1 MNYVPLFLLIAGAT
15 LVGLW
20 WSNYFVDH
28 GIKHWLARKVG
39 HWFGGI
45 GFLLMPFLFPHN
57 WIIAVVLVGTFAIM
71 LTAARIFKP
80 HTFRG
85 VGGDS
90 RPGAFAEVYFPW
102 VAIPVLILG
111 WGVWHRPLES
121 VACLLFM
128 AWGDAC
134 TGWARALMYEKPTKG
149 IIGSILMF
157 VVCFIIAWA
166 FMSPLWLGTAAS
178 AGATLVEWA
187 CGDASQIRW
196 LRWTDDNW
204 TIPATAALVYFGG
217 LAALGKL

>member
-90 RPGAFAEVYFPW
+90 QPGAFAEVYFPW

-166 FMSPLWLGTAAS
+166 FMSPLWLGTAAA

>member
-1 MNYVPLFLLIAGAT
+1 MHYVPLFLLIAGAT

-45 GFLLMPFLFPHN
+45 GFLLLPFLFPHN
-57 WIIAVVLVGTFAIM
+57 WPLAVVLVASFALLLTF
-71 LTAARIFKP
+71 ARIFKP

-90 RPGAFAEVYFPW
+90 RPGSFAEVYFPW

-111 WGVWHRPLES
+111 WGVWDRPMEA
-121 VACLLFM
+121 VTCLLFM
-128 AWGDAC
+128 AWGDAL
-134 TGWARALMYEKPTKG
+134 TGWTRALIYNTPTKG
-149 IIGSILMF
+149 FIGSAVMF
-157 VVCFIIAWA
+157 VACFIIAWA
-166 FMSPLWLGTAAS
+166 FMEPLWLGALAAL
-178 AGATLVEWA
+178 GATIVEWA
-187 CGDASQIRW
+187 CGDVSVIKS

-204 TIPATAALVYFGG
+204 TIPATGALIYFGG
-217 LAALGKL
+217 LAAMGQL